1 MYECD
6 LSTWV
11 EQEENPTERK
21 FREAVHTILF
31 AIGHSQN
38 IAAQMIM
45 KGAILLAIRYNCI
58 RYTTDID
65 FSTSITRK
73 EFDEIKFFSDLDE
86 CLVTATETLD
96 YGLAC
101 RVQSHEYKPPGK
113 DRSFP
118 TLKIRIGYAYKGDQ
132 KNQKRL
138 LSKKSL
144 DVVEIDYSFNEATYN
159 LEDLVLKNG
168 GKLLA
173 YSYIDLIAEKYRAI
187 LQQHQRNRSRRQDIF
202 DLYYLFTHGNPPSR
216 ADKHKILDS
225 LIKKAAAREITADRL
240 SMRDPE
246 IIRRSK
252 HEYHN
257 LKSEIIGDLPEF
269 DTAYNHVQSFYESL
283 PWE

>member
-1 MYECD
+1 MYPCD
-6 LSTWV
+6 LTTWV
-11 EQEENPTERK
+11 EQEENPLNRE

-31 AIGHSQN
+31 AIGRCQN
-38 IAAQMIM
+38 IATQMIM

-58 RYTTDID
+58 RHTTDID
-65 FSTSITRK
+65 FSTEMKSA
-73 EFDEIKFFSDLDE
+73 EFDKDKFLSELSE
-86 CLVTATETLD
+86 SLIIATEALD

-101 RVQSHEYKPPGK
+101 RVQSAKFHPPSPEA
-113 DRSFP
+113 SFP
-118 TLKIRIGYAYKGDQ
+118 TLKIKIGYAYTADI
-132 KNQKRL
+132 NSHKRL
-138 LSKKSL
+138 LKGNSSK
-144 DVVEIDYSFNEATYN
+144 VVEIDYSFNEATYN
-159 LEDLVLKNG
+159 LEDIALKKG

-187 LQQHQRNRSRRQDIF
+187 LQQQKRNRSRRQDIY

-216 ADKHKILDS
+216 ADKYKILES